1 MLFTLLHSMIN
12 CKVYAS
18 GSKIEERGKRI
29 DWVGQ
34 AHHPQPQ
41 DQIPNVRTRINQR
54 SKNHEIIDH
63 ENNNVQAQQKQE
75 PISIKGA
82 LDEYLQKRRL

>member
-1 MLFTLLHSMIN
+1 MIN
-12 CKVYAS
+12 CTAYAS
-18 GSKIEERGKRI
+18 GLKIEDRGRRI

-34 AHHPQPQ
+34 THHPQPQ
-41 DQIPNVRTRINQR
+41 DQIPNVRARINQR
-54 SKNHEIIDH
+54 SKNHEIIDNK
-63 ENNNVQAQQKQE
+63 NNDQAQQKQE